1 MSDQEVD
8 HRDRRMDS
16 IKAAEEMNAA
26 HANSV
31 LSNVKAGRELG
42 ECEQDPL
49 KFSVF
54 RVS

>member
-1 MSDQEVD
+1 
-8 HRDRRMDS
+8 MDS